1 MASVIAGVFVI
12 ILGQGFIGGLTEN
25 IIRAEVDSLS
35 GHVLI
40 RPLDYPD
47 AGLQHPVDE
56 LVTPSPELMA
66 HLDANTEAWT
76 RRTLFTPTLTYKIDS
91 VRVRAIAYDPDRDEA
106 VFPRET
112 WRVQGVVPTT
122 ADEGVLLSK
131 GVAGLLDLDDD
142 AVDVLIEVRTT
153 KGAINAERVPIAG
166 RFTTGNPIIDKVAIL
181 VPDDLADRL
190 IRNGDSA
197 SHLVARLA
205 DRREAL
211 AAEDQLAALLPE
223 GAATTTWVAQTKDML
238 ALQEIRRSALNIL
251 AAALLAMAATGIAN
265 TVLMAAYERIREIG
279 TLRAMG
285 LTKRGV
291 LALFISEGAF
301 MGMVGAIIGAILGGA
316 LVYNYSV
323 NGIDMSS
330 ALENAST
337 GNIPIAA
344 MLYLEFSWPVVA
356 VAMCFGVSV
365 AIMAS
370 IYPAYTASN
379 LRPAEAVRAD

>member
-1 MASVIAGVFVI
+1 
-12 ILGQGFIGGLTEN
+12 
-25 IIRAEVDSLS
+25 
-35 GHVLI
+35 
-40 RPLDYPD
+40 
-47 AGLQHPVDE
+47 
-56 LVTPSPELMA
+56 MA

-211 AAEDQLAALLPE
+211 AAE
-223 GAATTTWVAQTKDML
+223 DML